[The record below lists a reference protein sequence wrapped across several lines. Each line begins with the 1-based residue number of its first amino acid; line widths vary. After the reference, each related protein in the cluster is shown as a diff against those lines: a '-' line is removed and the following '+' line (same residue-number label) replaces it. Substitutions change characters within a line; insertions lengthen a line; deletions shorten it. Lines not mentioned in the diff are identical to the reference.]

1 MTFPSFDVWCSTL
14 HPEDTHPWK
23 FCTKEF
29 YEEYRTKYAIAM
41 LVRPKSI
48 LEVGV
53 RFGYS
58 ARAFLSAGD
67 SNIYVGLDIDEPS
80 WGPYSGVPREWAQE
94 QLRVAFPAVNIVTYK
109 TNTQTDADAFV
120 FGGTK
125 FELVH
130 IDADHS
136 YQGALN
142 DMQRFWPFT
151 ERVMVV
157 DDFVEVQD
165 AVKTF
170 MAMQPGIM
178 LSVTSLRSSALIV
191 RG

>member
-1 MTFPSFDVWCSTL
+1 MMCFPAFDVWCSTL
-14 HPEDTHPWK
+14 HPDDTYPWN
-23 FCTKEF
+23 FRTQEF
-29 YEEYRTKYAIAM
+29 YDEYRTKYAIAK
-41 LVRPKSI
+41 LVKPKSI
-48 LEVGV
+48 LEIGV

-67 SNIYVGLDIDEPS
+67 VDVYVGLDFDEPS
-80 WGPYSGVPREWAQE
+80 WGSYPGAPRKWAQE
-94 QLRVAFPAVNIVTYK
+94 QLRTAFPSVNIMTYK
-109 TNTQTDADAFV
+109 MNTQTDDIWFEQE
-120 FGGTK
+120 

-136 YQGALN
+136 YCGALN
-142 DMQRFWPFT
+142 DMRKFWPFT

-165 AVKTF
+165 AVETF
-170 MAMQPGIM
+170 ISTQPGIM
-178 LSVTSLRSSALIV
+178 LSATSLRSSALIV

>member
-1 MTFPSFDVWCSTL
+1 MTFPAFDAWCATL

-23 FCTKEF
+23 FCTQEF

-41 LVRPKSI
+41 LVKPRSI

-58 ARAFLSAGD
+58 ARAFLYAGD
-67 SNIYVGLDIDEPS
+67 VNVYVGLDFDEPS
-80 WGPYSGVPREWAQE
+80 GGSYQGVPRKWAQE
-94 QLRVAFPAVNIVTYK
+94 RLRVDFPTVDIK
-109 TNTQTDADAFV
+109 TSKINTQTDAIMFERD
-120 FGGTK
+120 K
-125 FELVH
+125 FDLVH

-142 DMQRFWPFT
+142 DMQRFWPFA

-170 MAMQPGIM
+170 VSAQSGLM

>member
-1 MTFPSFDVWCSTL
+1 MTFPSFAVWRTTL
-14 HPEDTHPWK
+14 HPEDTNPWN
-23 FCTKEF
+23 FCTSEF
-29 YEEYRTKYAIAM
+29 YDEYRTKYTIAK

-58 ARAFLSAGD
+58 AYAFLCAGD
-67 SNIYVGLDIDEPS
+67 VDVYVGLDVDEPS
-80 WGPYSGVPREWAQE
+80 WGSYSGIPRKWAEE
-94 QLRVAFPAVNIVTYK
+94 QLRIAFPSVTIMTYK
-109 TNTQTDADAFV
+109 MNTQMDEVQF
-120 FGGTK
+120 K
-125 FELVH
+125 NQFELVH

-142 DMQRFWPFT
+142 DMRKFWPLT

-157 DDFVEVQD
+157 DDFVEVKD

-170 MAMQPGIM
+170 ISTQPGT
-178 LSVTSLRSSALIV
+178 LLNVTSLRSSALIV